1 MAERSRPACQPSAG
15 TTSIKFDLVVVPEI
29 PVMWRAAVAITGD
42 PDEAED
48 LMQDTL
54 LRAYRSVD
62 GFDGRHPRSWL
73 LTILRNTNVN
83 RHRRRRPSLT
93 ATGELPEPSSG
104 TPAAHSA
111 EDQATEDHLDA
122 RVEAALH
129 RLSPK
134 LARVIHLVDVTGCTY
149 DEAAAALGIPAG
161 TVMSRLHRARRQ
173 IRAELERHPDLGG
186 HRS

>member
-1 MAERSRPACQPSAG
+1 MAEPSTPTPQG
-15 TTSIKFDLVVVPEI
+15 LPGETSTKFDVVVVPEI
-29 PVMWRAAVAITGD
+29 PVMWKAAVAITGD
-42 PDEAED
+42 PHEAED

-54 LRAYRSVD
+54 LRAYRFVD
-62 GFDGRHPRSWL
+62 GFDGRHPRAWL

-93 ATGELPEPSSG
+93 ATGNLPEPSPG
-104 TPAAHSA
+104 TPAADSA
-111 EDQATEDHLDA
+111 EDQATEDHLDS
-122 RVEAALH
+122 RIEAALR

-134 LARVIHLVDVTGCTY
+134 LAQVVNLVDVAGFTY

-173 IRAELERHPDLGG
+173 IRAELQRHPDLGG

>member
-1 MAERSRPACQPSAG
+1 MAEPSSPAPQAPSG
-15 TTSIKFDLVVVPEI
+15 ETSTKFDLVVVPEI

-54 LRAYRSVD
+54 LRAYRFVD
-62 GFDGRHPRSWL
+62 GFDGRHPRAWL

-93 ATGELPEPSSG
+93 ATGDLPEPSSG
-104 TPAAHSA
+104 TPATESA
-111 EDQATEDHLDA
+111 EEQATGDHLDA
-122 RVEAALH
+122 RIEAALH

-134 LARVIHLVDVTGCTY
+134 LADVINLIDVAGLTY

>member
-1 MAERSRPACQPSAG
+1 MAESSTPAPDARPGETA
-15 TTSIKFDLVVVPEI
+15 TRFDQVVVPEI
-29 PVMWRAAVAITGD
+29 PVMWRAALALTGD
-42 PDEAED
+42 PHEAED

-54 LRAYRSVD
+54 LRAYRFVD
-62 GFDGRHPRSWL
+62 GFDGRHPRAWL

-83 RHRRRRPSLT
+83 RHRRRRPTLT
-93 ATGELPEPSSG
+93 TTGDLPEPSSA
-104 TPAAHSA
+104 TPATDSA
-111 EDQATEDHLDA
+111 EDQASGGHLDA
-122 RVEAALH
+122 RIEAALR

-134 LARVIHLVDVTGCTY
+134 LGQVIKLVDVAGFTY